1 MGETEDI
8 IAYVLSK
15 LGRASTFRL
24 SRTLLLLDLQW
35 EKEHGSRR
43 TGLHYG
49 LFPPAFYIEE
59 FPDLLLNME
68 GVEKVMEKD
77 DRGMEKGYFVFHG
90 DAPDIDKE
98 TKALLDRIIE
108 ETKGLD
114 GHALNTRVVNSEEYR
129 RALEEKGK

>member
-8 IAYVLSK
+8 IAYALSK
-15 LGRASTFRL
+15 LGMTSTFRL

-35 EKEHGSRR
+35 EKEHGKMR

-59 FPDLLLNME
+59 FPDLLLNMD

-77 DRGMEKGYFVFHG
+77 DSGTEKGYFVFHG
-90 DAPDIDKE
+90 DAPEIDEE
-98 TKALLDRIIE
+98 TKALLDSIIE
-108 ETKGLD
+108 ETKALD
-114 GHALNTRVVNSEEYR
+114 DHALNMRIVNSEEYR
-129 RALEEKGK
+129 RALEEKRK

>member
-8 IAYVLSK
+8 IAYALSK

-24 SRTLLLLDLQW
+24 SRTLILLDLQW

-49 LFPPAFYIEE
+49 LFPPAFYVEE

-68 GVEKVMEKD
+68 GIEKVMERD
-77 DRGMEKGYFVFHG
+77 ESGMEKGYFVFHT
-90 DAPDIDKE
+90 DAPDIDDE
-98 TKALLDRIIE
+98 TKALLDSIIE
-108 ETKGLD
+108 EIKTLD
-114 GHALNTRVVNSEEYR
+114 DHALNMRVVNSEEYR